1 MKFRGLAVPRNGS
14 KVDKLALFA
23 AWTARDTATQAERWK
38 SYEEDF
44 DAMIAERG
52 AWLPYVE
59 HSVLTFYV
67 STPAYRTAE
76 ISGSTV
82 ASMVANNMILAGLA
96 PVTEMRALVEIIG
109 EFLKDNT
116 GKPGADT
123 MFWQKNE
130 KGKGSE
136 LRLAPTW
143 TKLADD
149 SKLGLAYSE
158 ATAVIAAIA
167 EEARAAAEAAELA
180 ELEKQTA
187 PGA

>member
-1 MKFRGLAVPRNGS
+1 MKFRGLTVPRNGS
-14 KVDKLALFA
+14 QVNKLALFA
-23 AWTARDTATQAERWK
+23 AWEKRDNETQAERWAA
-38 SYEEDF
+38 YEKDF

-67 STPAYRTAE
+67 NTPAYRTAE

-96 PVTEMRALVEIIG
+96 PVAEMRALIEIIG

-143 TKLADD
+143 TRLADD
-149 SKLGLAYSE
+149 SKLGIAYAE
-158 ATAVIAAIA
+158 ATAAIESIA
-167 EEARAAAEAAELA
+167 EEAELAALEAAT
-180 ELEKQTA
+180 K
-187 PGA
+187 PGT

>member
-1 MKFRGLAVPRNGS
+1 MKFRGLTVPRSGS
-14 KVDKLALFA
+14 KVNEKALYA
-23 AWTARDTATQAERWK
+23 AWFERDCETQDERWK
-38 SYEEDF
+38 SYKEDF
-44 DAMIAERG
+44 DKMLAERG

-67 STPAYRTAE
+67 NTPAYRSAE

-116 GKPGADT
+116 GTPGGDT
-123 MFWQKNE
+123 MFWQKNA

-143 TKLADD
+143 QKLADD
-149 SKLGLAYSE
+149 SKLGIAYAE
-158 ATAVIAAIA
+158 ATALLAAIA
-167 EEARAAAEAAELA
+167 EDARLAAEAA
-180 ELEKQTA
+180 A
-187 PGA
+187 PQG